1 MKLKLNKDFLHEYKN
16 DAWKGF
22 SIPEIVSICIAL
34 ACNLGCTFLLWKY
47 LHIAPDK
54 AVYLGI
60 PVMIPPLAIGF
71 VKIQDNL
78 TVIAYAKAIY
88 DTYQCRELS
97 FAVSSLKRNGF
108 SLCSIVKN
116 VPTVGT
122 KGREEKGDETLVK
135 SQ

>member
-22 SIPEIVSICIAL
+22 SVPEIVSICIAL
-34 ACNLGCTFLLWKY
+34 ACNLGCTYLLWKY

-97 FAVSSLKRNGF
+97 FAGEQFEKRRIFFMQHCEERADRRHKRKG
-108 SLCSIVKN
+108 
-116 VPTVGT
+116 GT
-122 KGREEKGDETLVK
+122 RR
-135 SQ
+135 